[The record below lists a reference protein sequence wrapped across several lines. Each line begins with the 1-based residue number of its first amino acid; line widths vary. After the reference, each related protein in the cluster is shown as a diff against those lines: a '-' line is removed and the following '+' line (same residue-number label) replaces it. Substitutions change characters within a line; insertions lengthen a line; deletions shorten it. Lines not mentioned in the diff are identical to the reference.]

1 MTSTRFDLNRFLR
14 WATIPALVYAAV
26 ILLGLVIWPTA
37 PGLIASGATLVGR
50 WLSALNGVFT
60 VAVALFI
67 MRRVPDNACG
77 PLLLLWGV
85 GVLGWSQPI
94 DWRLPALST
103 VMGLFYTWYFFGVAF
118 SALVVLLYAFPTG
131 QIVPARFKVPL
142 FIGVLVVIGLSLLTV
157 MVFSPTGESDVI
169 MAPNPLYSPALAAYT
184 SQLAV
189 AVLLAPLVMML
200 GAVLSLAWRYRHAA
214 HHERQQVKFLV
225 FGFTALVIQAL
236 FVVLVTGSR
245 TVDESS
251 TQLTFSV
258 IRFMAWQAL
267 PAIILSVT
275 IARYK
280 LWDIDLVI
288 RRTVSYAILTALLLL
303 VYFGSVIVLQRLF
316 SEVTGQGSTLATI
329 LSTLLIAALFGALRR
344 RVQDLIDR
352 RFYRRKYDAAKVLE
366 GFAATARD
374 ETDLDRLTAELVR
387 VIQETMEPASV
398 SVWLRPASDERRVT
412 SDE

>member
-1 MTSTRFDLNRFLR
+1 VSTLM
-14 WATIPALVYAAV
+14 
-26 ILLGLVIWPTA
+26 
-37 PGLIASGATLVGR
+37 GLIYA
-50 WLSALNGVFT
+50 
-60 VAVALFI
+60 
-67 MRRVPDNACG
+67 
-77 PLLLLWGV
+77 
-85 GVLGWSQPI
+85 
-94 DWRLPALST
+94 
-103 VMGLFYTWYFFGVAF
+103 WYFFGVAF

-131 QIVPARFKVPL
+131 HIVPARFKVPL

-157 MVFSPTGESDVI
+157 MAVSPTGESDVI
-169 MAPNPLYSPALAAYT
+169 LAPNPLYSPALAAYT
-184 SQLAV
+184 SQLTI
-189 AVLLAPLVMML
+189 AVLVVPLVMML

-225 FGFTALVIQAL
+225 FGFAGLVIQAL
-236 FVVLVTGSR
+236 FVVLVNGSR

-288 RRTVSYAILTALLLL
+288 RRTVSYAILTTLLAL

-316 SEVTGQGSTLATI
+316 TDLTGQGSTLATI
-329 LSTLLIAALFGALRR
+329 LSTLLIAALFLPLRR

-352 RFYRRKYDAAKVLE
+352 RFYRRKYDAAKVME

-387 VIQETMEPASV
+387 VIQETMQPTHV
-398 SVWLRPASDERRVT
+398 SVWLRPAVDERRAT